1 MSICIAIGH
10 GKSNSGGYD
19 PGAVFGTTHEFK
31 IAKEIG
37 KYAVAFYNENYAE
50 HCDLINYNG
59 EYFLSERYKLANK
72 NGYDFLAEIHLNAGG
87 GTGTEVYHSVYNTDK
102 TAATV
107 SAAIADEF
115 GIKNRGAK
123 TKKTSSGSDYFGII
137 RETSMEAILIE
148 TVFID
153 TPSDLALVSTAA
165 GQKRMGEVIAKAI
178 AKARGTKSKDKSA
191 KPSVPPKN
199 ETDESGI
206 YRIQTG
212 AFKDRK
218 NADAYVQ
225 KLKEQGFPAIIV
237 KDKE

>member
-10 GKSNSGGYD
+10 GKSSSGGYD
-19 PGAVFGTTHEFK
+19 PGAVFSTTHEFK
-31 IAKEIG
+31 VAKEIG
-37 KYAVAFYNENYAE
+37 KYAAAYYNENYAE
-50 HCDLINYNG
+50 RCDLINYNG
-59 EYFLSERYKLANK
+59 EYFLSERYKLANQ
-72 NGYDFLAEIHLNAGG
+72 NGYDFLAELHLNAGG

-102 TAATV
+102 TAATI
-107 SAAIADEF
+107 SAAIASAF

-123 TKKTSSGSDYFGII
+123 TKTTSSGSDYFGII
-137 RETSMEAILIE
+137 RETRMEAVLIE

-165 GQKRMGEVIAKAI
+165 GQKKMGEVIAKAI
-178 AKARGTKSKDKSA
+178 AKARGVKEKDKKA
-191 KPSVPPKN
+191 KPSAEAPKK
-199 ETDESGI
+199 TDENAI

-212 AFKDRK
+212 AFKDRQ

-237 KDKE
+237 KDK